1 MLFFWVLLNTHLRR
15 SLAVLHSLAQPALR
29 EDARTTWKMLRPLAV
44 LTALSALVSARDVVV
59 DLGYAPY
66 RGEALSNGVAQ
77 WLGIRYAAPPV
88 GSLRF
93 AAPQDPEDEHEIQDA
108 TQVRIS
114 L

>member
-1 MLFFWVLLNTHLRR
+1 MLI
-15 SLAVLHSLAQPALR
+15 
-29 EDARTTWKMLRPLAV
+29 PLAV

-59 DLGYAPY
+59 DLGYARY

-93 AAPQDPEDEHEIQDA
+93 AAPQDPEDEYEIQDA